1 MRSDVRVLFAD
12 LEPAPSFIVD
22 CGPDPRSTE
31 DEAGPIEARRILAEL
46 ARKMAEQPTFELPIQ
61 HGRRRA
67 L

>member
-1 MRSDVRVLFAD
+1 MAA
-12 LEPAPSFIVD
+12 PAPSFYLFAELEPDIVD
-22 CGPDPRSTE
+22 CGPDPRSTDE
-31 DEAGPIEARRILAEL
+31 EAGPIEARRILAEL